1 MSSEEHLEKQNEPTT
16 INKINKTK
24 RGPGNRSITE
34 TYELLKLIFS
44 YENYI
49 NNMNKATYTKSPVIA
64 TETYLIEHG
73 YNIGYNSVKRLL
85 KTYDVKY
92 DKNNNIK
99 YIYLKNL

>member
-1 MSSEEHLEKQNEPTT
+1 MSSEEHLEKQSKPTT

-34 TYELLKLIFS
+34 TYELLKIIFS

-49 NNMNKATYTKSPVIA
+49 NNMNNATYTKSPVIA

>member
-1 MSSEEHLEKQNEPTT
+1 MTSEIHSEPKQ
-16 INKINKTK
+16 INKIFKTK
-24 RGPGNRSITE
+24 RGRGNKSITE
-34 TYELLKLIFS
+34 TYELLKIIFS
-44 YENYI
+44 YENYV
-49 NNMNKATYTKSPVIA
+49 NNMNNASYTKSPIIA

-73 YNIGYNSVKRLL
+73 YNAGYNTVKRLL

>member
-1 MSSEEHLEKQNEPTT
+1 MSSEEHLEKQHEPNT

-34 TYELLKLIFS
+34 TYELLKIIFS

-49 NNMNKATYTKSPVIA
+49 NNMNNATYTKSPVIA

>member
-1 MSSEEHLEKQNEPTT
+1 MTSEMQSEEHLETKP

-34 TYELLKLIFS
+34 SYELLKIIFS
-44 YENYI
+44 YENYV
-49 NNMNKATYTKSPVIA
+49 NNMNKVTYTKSPIIA

-73 YNIGYNSVKRLL
+73 YNVGYNTVKRLL